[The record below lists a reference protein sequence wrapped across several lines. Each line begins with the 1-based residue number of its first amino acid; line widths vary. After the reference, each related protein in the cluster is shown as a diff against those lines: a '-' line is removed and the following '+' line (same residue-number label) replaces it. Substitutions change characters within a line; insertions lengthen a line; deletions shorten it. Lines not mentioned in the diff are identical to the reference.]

1 MQPKFVEPR
10 VVSIRHDGR
19 EVVRIVDG
27 VTYGAMVTETPS
39 LLEICWDDKFVY
51 VLRDGVV
58 EVNQMRLAFESL
70 VVTELTPA
78 ETAET
83 VGV

>member
-1 MQPKFVEPR
+1 MEPKFVEPR
-10 VVSIRHDGR
+10 VVSICHDGR

-39 LLEICWDDKFVY
+39 LLEICWDGRLVY
-51 VLRDGVV
+51 ALRDGVV
-58 EVNQMRLAFESL
+58 EVNQIRLTFESL
-70 VVTELTPA
+70 VVTELAP
-78 ETAET
+78 AET